1 MSPGIAVVGEG
12 ADASTFREIVGAA
25 RQAELMN
32 TGPFGPSHGPDVSGV
47 VVADPL
53 APSVIERAL
62 RAGRNV
68 LAMPPM
74 SSGPA
79 ESAHLESLAEE
90 CGMALQVGFPMRFA
104 RPLSIARDLLDSDI
118 REPLF
123 VRVASAVDSCSGPES
138 LARQGLLDEIDL
150 VGALTGQPVVRVRA
164 ILDEGAVS
172 GLVQLETPGPF
183 GLIDIGGAGPDGPLL
198 EILATEGSL
207 IVDGPPASRLRH
219 ISVNGDV
226 VVAGTEMVDIRRGG
240 LSSLLTEFI
249 AQMRRDA
256 RRRTES
262 DAYALSVGRAI
273 WQSVTTGDSV
283 QVDRA
288 PKPNR

>member
-1 MSPGIAVVGEG
+1 MS
-12 ADASTFREIVGAA
+12 AA
-25 RQAELMN
+25 LSWLILWRR
-32 TGPFGPSHGPDVSGV
+32 GS
-47 VVADPL
+47 
-53 APSVIERAL
+53 
-62 RAGRNV
+62 
-68 LAMPPM
+68 
-74 SSGPA
+74 SSGRSAPGAMCWRCRQCRRDLPNRHTSRASRKNA
-79 ESAHLESLAEE
+79 EWHCKSDFR
-90 CGMALQVGFPMRFA
+90 CGLPG
-104 RPLSIARDLLDSDI
+104 PLSIARDLLDSDI

-123 VRVASAVDSCSGPES
+123 VRVASAVDSSSDPES

-226 VVAGTEMVDIRRGG
+226 VVAGTEMVDIRRRG

-249 AQMRRDA
+249 AQMRGDA